1 MTYPKAAGKLVNR
14 WDPGPLVLRLG
25 ELRAGKD
32 QRQLS
37 CNPLLGSSQKSAGA
51 REEVLSP
58 ASSSLAPLLSPDLP
72 LQQEESNAGSWLC
85 WVPGRVG
92 ALPAGVAPAGS
103 RTNNAQLTP
112 RSAALGLP
120 LLVHTTQTLVR
131 LDNIELRSQR
141 GAFSAQ
147 PFGNLDAMS
156 YSFFREH
163 LAERGWAC
171 SGKLGFKGFVPS
183 LMLRKTLELRRL

>member
-51 REEVLSP
+51 REEALSP

-72 LQQEESNAGSWLC
+72 W
-85 WVPGRVG
+85 
-92 ALPAGVAPAGS
+92 
-103 RTNNAQLTP
+103 
-112 RSAALGLP
+112 
-120 LLVHTTQTLVR
+120 
-131 LDNIELRSQR
+131 
-141 GAFSAQ
+141 
-147 PFGNLDAMS
+147 
-156 YSFFREH
+156 
-163 LAERGWAC
+163 
-171 SGKLGFKGFVPS
+171 
-183 LMLRKTLELRRL
+183 